1 MTEKFKK
8 NNIAQSIFEKNY
20 EQMPDSK
27 KEILNQKYNC
37 SICLEIIKYEN
48 PFLCYECQKIFHHSC
63 LKGWDT
69 SQRQLNKNLSC
80 PNCRNELPFEDWKV
94 LRNYD
99 EIRTKDAQILN
110 QIGKSFNSDKF
121 IDKSK
126 SLFKL
131 IVNKLNGIHPMIESE
146 KNYKLNNLVEEFQ
159 SKLIIPSIDE
169 ISKVILE
176 EIDLLEEYINKVKK
190 GIKKDENIQK
200 KEINLKYMSKKEG
213 NQNIFGKTFVENNKN
228 NISLIINGKKSTLVE
243 NYYLKKGENNIT
255 ICIKNRLTNLS
266 YMFSDCKTL
275 YNIDELKYLKTGDV
289 TDFSYMF
296 ENCQISNIKALEDWD
311 TSKSET
317 FCSMFSCCKLITNIN
332 ALKNWNVS
340 RCKDFSS
347 LFYYCNKLYDI
358 KSLENWNV
366 SKCTNFSCIFN
377 GCESL
382 SNIKPLEK
390 WNVSNGINF
399 EYIFSFCLI
408 SDIKPLES

>member
-1 MTEKFKK
+1 MSEKSSKI
-8 NNIAQSIFEKNY
+8 NIAESVFQKNY
-20 EQMPDSK
+20 EQMPDTK
-27 KEILNQKYNC
+27 KEIINQKYNC

-99 EIRTKDAQILN
+99 EIRTKDAQLLN
-110 QIGKSFNSDKF
+110 EIGKSFNSNEF

-131 IVNKLNGIHPMIESE
+131 ILNKLNGIHPTIESE

-159 SKLIIPSIDE
+159 NNLIIPSIDE
-169 ISKVILE
+169 ISTVIVE
-176 EIDLLEEYINKVKK
+176 EIDLIEEYINKVKK

-200 KEINLKYMSKKEG
+200 KEINLKYIAKKEG
-213 NQNIFGKTFVENNKN
+213 NENIFGKTFVENNKN
-228 NISLIINGKKSTLVE
+228 NINLMINGKKSPLVE

-255 ICIKNRLTNLS
+255 ICMKNKLTNLS

-296 ENCQISNIKALEDWD
+296 ENCQISNIKALEEWD

-317 FCSMFSCCKLITNIN
+317 FCSMFSCCELITNIN
-332 ALKNWNVS
+332 PLKNWNVS

-347 LFYYCNKLYDI
+347 LFYDCENLSDI
-358 KSLENWNV
+358 KPLEKWNV
-366 SKCTNFSCIFN
+366 SKCTNFSSIFN
-377 GCESL
+377 GCKSL
-382 SNIKPLEK
+382 SNKLI
-390 WNVSNGINF
+390 ININMF
-399 EYIFSFCLI
+399 FHLFS
-408 SDIKPLES
+408 